1 MRLVRYKIIA
11 RTGHVNTLQHMV
23 THCNTMHRIVARA
36 RRHVSTLQ
44 HTALRCNI
52 LHKIGAR
59 ARHFRF
65 HRIPLSTRSA
75 STLQRTTTHYHTLQ
89 HTAIHCNTIQQRHIT
104 TSACSCSPASQTLPS
119 HPSSC
124 LGGGGSALSTT
135 ALRRHQRNSF
145 CPPLEEGVFHFL
157 DVALRREGA
166 IKDGVQGRRGR
177 RRKRRRRKRREQ
189 GQVTREWQ
197 RFSIR
202 GVSRSSTFG

>member
-1 MRLVRYKIIA
+1 MRLVRCKIIA
-11 RTGHVNTLQHMV
+11 RAGHVSTLQLTM
-23 THCNTMHRIVARA
+23 THCNTMHKIVARA
-36 RRHVSTLQ
+36 KRHVSTLQ
-44 HTALRCNI
+44 HTALHCNI
-52 LHKIGAR
+52 LHKIAAR

-65 HRIPLSTRSA
+65 HRIPPGTRSA
-75 STLQRTTTHYHTLQ
+75 STLQRTTTHYNTLQ
-89 HTAIHCNTIQQRHIT
+89 RTAIHCNTIQQWHIT

-135 ALRRHQRNSF
+135 ALRRPQRSSF
-145 CPPLEEGVFHFL
+145 CPPLEKGVFHFL

-166 IKDGVQGRRGR
+166 MKDGVQGRRGR
-177 RRKRRRRKRREQ
+177 RRKWREQ
-189 GQVTREWQ
+189 GQVTREWR

>member
-104 TSACSCSPASQTLPS
+104 TSACSCSPVSQTLPT
-119 HPSSC
+119 HPSSF
-124 LGGGGSALSTT
+124 LGGGGGGGGGPT
-135 ALRRHQRNSF
+135 Q
-145 CPPLEEGVFHFL
+145 C
-157 DVALRREGA
+157 
-166 IKDGVQGRRGR
+166 
-177 RRKRRRRKRREQ
+177 
-189 GQVTREWQ
+189 VTRGGMRRPLLMRGSTWKTPKG
-197 RFSIR
+197 RGHSILFHI
-202 GVSRSSTFG
+202 GG